1 MAFFV
6 TMKGAEEMSE
16 EIINRELGEGSGD
29 EVGTLYLVATP
40 LGNREDMSP
49 RAARILEQVAYVA
62 AEDTRTA
69 ARLLSSSVG
78 NRLISYYEQ
87 NQHARHEMFLRDL
100 HAGRS
105 IAVISEAGMPC
116 ISDPGEGIV
125 RLAVEN
131 GIPISVIPG
140 PSAFVSAVAASGFDT
155 RRFVYEGFIPAR
167 GRERRMLIKEIAS
180 ERRTIVFYEAPHRI
194 EKTFRDFVE
203 AMVLVV
209 SSSHVIDE
217 RYEEFIR
224 LTVAEAVACYE
235 TVTPRGIYIVLEA
248 LLNTR
253 RGQIDAR
260 SDEELIEF
268 ENSRGMTTREE
279 QRMSL
284 RRRVNQNNYQL
295 ALSVKEMLTAFR
307 WCVAA
312 IYEDAAVW

>member
-1 MAFFV
+1 MSRL
-6 TMKGAEEMSE
+6 KGVEEMSE

-69 ARLLSSSVG
+69 ARLLSELGVG

-203 AMVLVV
+203 ADLGARRVV
-209 SSSHVIDE
+209 IARE
-217 RYEEFIR
+217 LTKRYEEFIR
-224 LTVAEAVACYE
+224 LTVAEAVAYYE
-235 TVTPRGIYIVLEA
+235 TVTPRGEFTIVLEGA
-248 LLNTR
+248 AEYEARTGDR
-253 RGQIDAR
+253 DAR
-260 SDEELIEF
+260 SDEELIELLRNCLD
-268 ENSRGMTTREE
+268 EGMTTREAAAHVAAE
-279 QRMSL
+279 MGESKNKL
-284 RRRVNQNNYQL
+284 YQL
-295 ALSVKEMLTAFR
+295 ALSVKETR
-307 WCVAA
+307 
-312 IYEDAAVW
+312 

>member
-1 MAFFV
+1 MAFFCHGW
-6 TMKGAEEMSE
+6 KGIEEMSE
-16 EIINRELGEGSGD
+16 EIMNRELGEDSGD

-69 ARLLSSSVG
+69 ARLLSELGVG

-125 RLAVEN
+125 RLAVEHS
-131 GIPISVIPG
+131 IPISVIPG

-155 RRFVYEGFIPAR
+155 RHFVYSGFIPAR
-167 GRERRMLIKEIAS
+167 GRDRRMLIKEIAA

-194 EKTFRDFVE
+194 EKTFRDLVE
-203 AMVLVV
+203 ADLGARRI
-209 SSSHVIDE
+209 VIARE
-217 RYEEFIR
+217 LTKRYEEFIR
-224 LTVAEAVACYE
+224 LTVAEAVAYYE
-235 TVTPRGIYIVLEA
+235 TVTPRGEFTIVLEGA
-248 LLNTR
+248 AEYEARTGDR
-253 RGQIDAR
+253 DAR
-260 SDEELIEF
+260 SDEELIELLRNCLD
-268 ENSRGMTTREE
+268 EGMTTREAAADVAAE
-279 QRMSL
+279 TGESKNKL
-284 RRRVNQNNYQL
+284 YQL
-295 ALSVKEMLTAFR
+295 ALSVKETR
-307 WCVAA
+307 
-312 IYEDAAVW
+312 